1 MAKDDTEGAI
11 LLEEIQQFTKASARD
26 FVKILMGIVFLALLV
41 SLLYQKG
48 RLTDYNKLLIV
59 LLPILLVVNIILA
72 SRLITQIRSDGIYVR
87 FPPWQP
93 GFVIFSWTDIA
104 ELYVREYGGMKE
116 FMGWGI
122 RYAPRMMG
130 YIVAGTSCIEITL
143 KNGGTVIITT
153 QRREEVKAVL
163 DSLQRF

>member
-1 MAKDDTEGAI
+1 MAREDTEGAI

-26 FVKILMGIVFLALLV
+26 FIKILLLIVLVALAV
-41 SLLYQKG
+41 SLVIQKG

-72 SRLITQIRSDGIYVR
+72 SRLLTQIRSDGIYVR

-93 GFVIFSWTDIA
+93 GFAIFNWTDIA
-104 ELYVREYGGMKE
+104 EVYVREYGGMKE

-122 RYAPRMMG
+122 RYAPRMIG
-130 YIVAGTSCIEITL
+130 YIVAGSSCIEIVL
-143 KNGGTVIITT
+143 KNGSTVIITT
-153 QRREEVKAVL
+153 HRREEVKAIL